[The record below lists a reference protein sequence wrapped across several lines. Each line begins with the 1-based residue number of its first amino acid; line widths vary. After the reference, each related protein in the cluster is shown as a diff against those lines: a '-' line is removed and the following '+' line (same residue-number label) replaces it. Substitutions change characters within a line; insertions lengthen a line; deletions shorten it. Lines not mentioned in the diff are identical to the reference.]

1 LFPNPGNPV
10 VTPVDFLQKGI
21 NVALVMQCGG
31 LWFAN
36 GKFGI
41 TWKLIQAVVQK
52 PRASL
57 TGTCFIKLKP
67 AEKERLKAAAPQM
80 ETASDAVESGAI
92 VEDSDQEGEEEE
104 EEEIEEEEEAPKPA
118 PKPVPVPEPEP
129 EPVKKKVVRKTK

>member
-1 LFPNPGNPV
+1 
-10 VTPVDFLQKGI
+10 
-21 NVALVMQCGG
+21 M
-31 LWFAN
+31 
-36 GKFGI
+36 
-41 TWKLIQAVVQK
+41 IQAVVQK

-80 ETASDAVESGAI
+80 ESASDAVESGAI
-92 VEDSDQEGEEEE
+92 VEDSDQEGEDE
-104 EEEIEEEEEAPKPA
+104 EEEIEEEEDAPKPA

>member
-1 LFPNPGNPV
+1 
-10 VTPVDFLQKGI
+10 VDFLQKGI

-67 AEKERLKAAAPQM
+67 AEKERLKAAAPQL
-80 ETASDAVESGAI
+80 EAPSDAVESGAI
-92 VEDSDQEGEEEE
+92 VEDSDQEGVEE

-118 PKPVPVPEPEP
+118 PKPVPAPAPAPEPEQA
-129 EPVKKKVVRKTK
+129 KKKVVRKTTK

>member
-1 LFPNPGNPV
+1 
-10 VTPVDFLQKGI
+10 
-21 NVALVMQCGG
+21 
-31 LWFAN
+31 
-36 GKFGI
+36 
-41 TWKLIQAVVQK
+41 LIQAVVQK

-80 ETASDAVESGAI
+80 DTTASDAVESGAI
-92 VEDSDQEGEEEE
+92 VEDSDQEGEE

-129 EPVKKKVVRKTK
+129 EPVKKKVVRKTTK